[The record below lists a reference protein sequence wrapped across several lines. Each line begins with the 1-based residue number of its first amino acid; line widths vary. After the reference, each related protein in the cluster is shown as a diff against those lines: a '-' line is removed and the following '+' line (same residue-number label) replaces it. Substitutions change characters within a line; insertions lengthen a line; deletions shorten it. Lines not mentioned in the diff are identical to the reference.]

1 MDIVSTG
8 LFQERRSLP
17 ENRRKI
23 IIDTD
28 PGQDD
33 AIALMLALAS
43 PHLEVLGIVSVA
55 GNVPVAQTATN
66 ACKIL
71 ELADRRD
78 IKVYAGC
85 ARPLR
90 RPPITAE
97 HVHGQSG
104 MDGPVLPAPTI
115 ALQAQHGVDFLI
127 DTIRTHPAGTIT
139 VVTLGPM
146 TNLAMALVKAPD
158 IAQRVEQVVAMGGAY
173 SECGNITPNAEF
185 NMFADPDAADIVL
198 HGQIPL
204 TLLPLDVTHQFLV
217 TPPRLA
223 QLRAMPGRCAQ
234 AAASM
239 LGFSERFDLKKYGW
253 DGAPLHDPCTIG
265 WLLAPDLFSGRE
277 VNVSVVVDGPLMQG
291 ATAVDWWHVT
301 DRPVN
306 ARFLRHVD
314 SDGLWSLLAGHLA
327 RLP

>member
-1 MDIVSTG
+1 M
-8 LFQERRSLP
+8 P

-33 AIALMLALAS
+33 AIAIMLALAS
-43 PHLEVLGIVSVA
+43 PDLDVLGIISVA
-55 GNVPVAQTATN
+55 GNVPVGQTAAN

-71 ELADRRD
+71 ELAGRRD

-90 RPPITAE
+90 RTPITAE
-97 HVHGQSG
+97 HVHGKTG
-104 MDGPVLPAPTI
+104 MDGPTLPDPTI
-115 ALQAQHGVDFLI
+115 TPQPQHGVDFLI
-127 DTIRTHPAGTIT
+127 DTIRAHPARSVT

-158 IAQRVEQVVAMGGAY
+158 IAQRVEQVVSMGGAY

-198 HGQIPL
+198 RGHVPL
-204 TLLPLDVTHQFLV
+204 TLVPLDVTHQFLINAR
-217 TPPRLA
+217 RLG
-223 QLRAMPGRCAQ
+223 QLRAMPGQCAQ

-239 LGFSERFDLKKYGW
+239 LGFSERFDMAKYGW

-265 WLLAPDLFSGRE
+265 WLLAPDLFTGRE
-277 VNVSVVVDGPLMQG
+277 VNVSVEVDSPLMQG
-291 ATAVDWWHVT
+291 ATAVDWWQVT

-314 SDGLWSLLAGHLA
+314 SNGLWSLLADHLA